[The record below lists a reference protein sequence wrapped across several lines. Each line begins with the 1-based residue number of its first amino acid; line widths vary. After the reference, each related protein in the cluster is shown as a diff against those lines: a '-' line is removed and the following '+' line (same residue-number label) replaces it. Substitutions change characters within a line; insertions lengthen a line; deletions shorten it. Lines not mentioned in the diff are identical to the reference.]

1 MTAFILVIYVHIKM
15 SSTDH
20 VNGGLQVAQLA
31 GIPAGVVH
39 RARQAGLRVDRR
51 LQHILGTTCR
61 ELTKTECG
69 MLRAARKGLTSQI
82 QLAQHA
88 L

>member
-1 MTAFILVIYVHIKM
+1 MTAYILVVYVTIF
-15 SSTDH
+15 STDY

-39 RARQAGLRVDRR
+39 CARQAGLRVDRR
-51 LQHILGTTCR
+51 LQHILVNTCR
-61 ELTKTECG
+61 ELTKTERG